1 MATALLAVVI
11 AVVVGHIA
19 PDLARLRQFGWFGDW
34 IRAAQGWFARQQF
47 WNSSTGAA
55 VIVAVPVLAMLLL
68 QEALD
73 DRAFGLAELALGVAV
88 LFWCWGP
95 RDLDLDV
102 DAIASAPDGERR
114 QAAVAALAPDVVSS
128 AASASSSASGAA
140 LVDAVFRAALA
151 RWFGV
156 LFWFVLLGPAGALLY
171 RLVQLAARNPA
182 FAGELPAAQV
192 EALDTLAR
200 LLDWPAAQLMTLAL
214 AVAADFDA
222 VAAAWRDYHAAR
234 GHWFAL
240 DDGFLLAAGRASV
253 AADSDGGDAYQGEAA
268 IPIAELQEAM
278 ALVWRIL
285 VVWGV
290 VFALFVLA
298 GKIT

>member
-1 MATALLAVVI
+1 MATALLAIVI
-11 AVVVGHIA
+11 AVVVGHTA
-19 PDLARLRQFGWFGDW
+19 PDLARLRQFGWFVDW
-34 IRAAQGWFARQQF
+34 IRMARGWFGQQTF
-47 WNSSTGAA
+47 WSSSTGAA
-55 VIVAVPVLAMLLL
+55 VVIALPVLVMVLL

-73 DRAFGLAELALGVAV
+73 DRAFGLAELALGVVV
-88 LFWCWGP
+88 LYWCWGP

-102 DAIASAPDGERR
+102 DAIASAPDNERR
-114 QAAVAALAPDVVSS
+114 QAAVAALSQDPVNAP
-128 AASASSSASGAA
+128 AGTSGAA
-140 LVDAVFRAALA
+140 LVDGVFRAALV

-156 LFWFVLLGPAGALLY
+156 LFWFALLGPAGALLY
-171 RLVQLAARNPA
+171 RLVQLSARSPTFTN
-182 FAGELPAAQV
+182 ELPAPQV
-192 EALDTLAR
+192 EALETLAR

-240 DDGFLLAAGRASV
+240 DEGFLLAAGRASV
-253 AADSDGGDAYQGEAA
+253 AADTDGGDAYQGDSTG
-268 IPIAELQEAM
+268 PIAEMHEAM

-285 VVWGV
+285 IVWGV

-298 GKIT
+298 GKIS